1 MIEKK
6 TGKINKKTN
15 QGEMFAVYTIKGYV
29 CVCVCSVKMEK
40 KRSKSIEKWKKYMN
54 EQFPENMLKL
64 NKRKANEDPTLIHSL
79 SDREKETWDFG
90 SSLSRQSRGKQ
101 HSDVSVG
108 VPYGAPVR

>member
-1 MIEKK
+1 
-6 TGKINKKTN
+6 
-15 QGEMFAVYTIKGYV
+15 
-29 CVCVCSVKMEK
+29 
-40 KRSKSIEKWKKYMN
+40 
-54 EQFPENMLKL
+54 MLKL
-64 NKRKANEDPTLIHSL
+64 NKRKANEDPTLIQSL